1 MENQVTLSSY
11 STQYYL
17 YATALA
23 LAYDIVVCANKS
35 CVPGTDILKIFENVS
50 NNTESITDYAVAAR
64 DIFLST
70 QSISASGAPELVSPE
85 LVATIV
91 HDTFF
96 IVNDCI
102 DFVNKPVLQTPEDTL
117 SNAHESI
124 IAFGNLVGI
133 DISSTID
140 AFSQTTNLDTFRKSH
155 SVKISHEL
163 DYEECNKALN
173 AACNSIAI
181 AASCIVSKVSS

>member
-17 YATALA
+17 YTTALA

-70 QSISASGAPELVSPE
+70 LFISASGAPELVD
-85 LVATIV
+85 TIV

-102 DFVNKPVLQTPEDTL
+102 DSVYKPVLQTPEDTL